1 LEEGAAFDEAA
12 VRERLKAELSSYKIP
27 KQFAAVPRSD
37 IPVLSSGK
45 VDLAALPKV
54 FDA

>member
-1 LEEGAAFDEAA
+1 
-12 VRERLKAELSSYKIP
+12 VRERLAAELSSYKIP
-27 KQFAAVPRSD
+27 KRFAAVPRSD

-45 VDLAALPKV
+45 VDLAALQKV